1 VLPVP
6 QHHAPRF
13 EFEVCSSGAECAKG
27 HPSLDERHEHM
38 ELFTKKKEKRKDQNV
53 NHNIAKK
60 REEERNRS

>member
-38 ELFTKKKEKRKDQNV
+38 ELSTKKRKDQNV

-60 REEERNRS
+60 REKKRRRGKE